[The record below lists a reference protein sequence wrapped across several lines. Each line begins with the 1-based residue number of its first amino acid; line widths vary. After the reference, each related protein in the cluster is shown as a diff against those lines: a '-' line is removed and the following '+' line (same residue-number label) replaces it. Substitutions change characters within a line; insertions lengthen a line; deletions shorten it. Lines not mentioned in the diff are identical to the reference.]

1 MTVREILYK
10 VHAEKIHIHDQLSG
24 EVVTIDPLEP
34 ASMRTL
40 QRFLHLQVV
49 KLEPAGQDVKM
60 VAALKVRGG

>member
-1 MTVREILYK
+1 MTVREIIYK

-24 EVVTIDPLEP
+24 EDVTIDPLEP

-60 VAALKVRGG
+60 VVTLKVRGG

>member
-1 MTVREILYK
+1 MTVREIIYK

-24 EVVTIDPLEP
+24 EAVTIDPLEP

-49 KLEPAGQDVKM
+49 KMGPVGQDMKIIV
-60 VAALKVRGG
+60 L

>member
-1 MTVREILYK
+1 MTVREIIYK
-10 VHAEKIHIHDQLSG
+10 VHAEKIHIHDQLRG

-60 VAALKVRGG
+60 VVALKVRGG